1 MTDKDALHLVMQE
14 ELSVSRSYN
23 GSRTFY
29 KKLCR
34 YNRIMIAIIGGM
46 LGLEGFLI
54 GIFYANCLQY
64 KSMPIPSLVLRL
76 LICALVILLM
86 VFNLGVTVRN
96 YANNLTDLRVTTAK
110 YYAYMDVLSD
120 KKYRIKKKI
129 KERMMG
135 D

>member
-54 GIFYANCLQY
+54 GIFWATYLQD
-64 KSMPIPSLVLRL
+64 KSIPVPSLVLRL

-86 VFNLGVTVRN
+86 VFNLVGTVRN

-129 KERMMG
+129 QEHMMG

>member
-54 GIFYANCLQY
+54 GIFWATYLQD
-64 KSMPIPSLVLRL
+64 KSIPIPSLVLRL

-86 VFNLGVTVRN
+86 VFNLVVTVRN

>member
-23 GSRTFY
+23 GSRTLY

-54 GIFYANCLQY
+54 GIFYANCLQD

-76 LICALVILLM
+76 LICALVILSM
-86 VFNLGVTVRN
+86 VFNLVVTVRN

>member
-54 GIFYANCLQY
+54 GIFYANCLQD
-64 KSMPIPSLVLRL
+64 KSIPIPSLVLRL

>member
-46 LGLEGFLI
+46 LVLEGFLI
-54 GIFYANCLQY
+54 GIFCANYLQD
-64 KSMPIPSLVLRL
+64 KSIPIPSLVLRL
-76 LICALVILLM
+76 LICALVILSM
-86 VFNLGVTVRN
+86 VFNLVVTVRN

-110 YYAYMDVLSD
+110 YYAYMGVLSD

>member
-54 GIFYANCLQY
+54 GIFYANCLQD
-64 KSMPIPSLVLRL
+64 KSIPIPSLVLRL
-76 LICALVILLM
+76 LICA
-86 VFNLGVTVRN
+86 
-96 YANNLTDLRVTTAK
+96 
-110 YYAYMDVLSD
+110 
-120 KKYRIKKKI
+120 
-129 KERMMG
+129 
-135 D
+135 

>member
-54 GIFYANCLQY
+54 GIFYATYLQD
-64 KSMPIPSLVLRL
+64 KSIPIPSLVLRL

-86 VFNLGVTVRN
+86 VFNLVVTVRN

>member
-1 MTDKDALHLVMQE
+1 MTDKDTLHLVMQE

-34 YNRIMIAIIGGM
+34 YNRIMIAIIVGM

-54 GIFYANCLQY
+54 GIFYANCLQD

-76 LICALVILLM
+76 LICALAILLM
-86 VFNLGVTVRN
+86 WLNLVVTVRN

>member
-54 GIFYANCLQY
+54 GIFLATYLQD
-64 KSMPIPSLVLRL
+64 KSIPIPSLVLRL

-86 VFNLGVTVRN
+86 VFNLVVTVRN

>member
-54 GIFYANCLQY
+54 GIFWATYLQD
-64 KSMPIPSLVLRL
+64 KSIPVPSLALRL

-86 VFNLGVTVRN
+86 VFNLVGTVRN

-129 KERMMG
+129 QEHMMG

>member
-54 GIFYANCLQY
+54 GIFYA
-64 KSMPIPSLVLRL
+64 
-76 LICALVILLM
+76 
-86 VFNLGVTVRN
+86 LGFACGTYIGGKLSRRFIKG
-96 YANNLTDLRVTTAK
+96 NLTIMNYELNDLFT
-110 YYAYMDVLSD
+110 
-120 KKYRIKKKI
+120 KKYVIHNPRISAGKYHK
-129 KERMMG
+129 
-135 D
+135 